1 MATERL
7 TVTLTPELLQ
17 FIRERTATGDYNS
30 DSEVIRDGLRL
41 LKERDE
47 AVKRWLKNDVVPAY
61 MQLKANPESALTR
74 EQSEA
79 KVEERRRQR
88 RSKSKDATA

>member
-7 TVTLTPELLQ
+7 TVTLTPELLEFVRQ
-17 FIRERTATGDYNS
+17 RTAGGDYNS

-47 AVKRWLKNDVVPAY
+47 AVRRWMREEVVPAY
-61 MQLKANPESALTR
+61 MHLKANPDSALTR

-79 KVEERRRQR
+79 QLEERRRQR
-88 RSKSKDATA
+88 RSKK